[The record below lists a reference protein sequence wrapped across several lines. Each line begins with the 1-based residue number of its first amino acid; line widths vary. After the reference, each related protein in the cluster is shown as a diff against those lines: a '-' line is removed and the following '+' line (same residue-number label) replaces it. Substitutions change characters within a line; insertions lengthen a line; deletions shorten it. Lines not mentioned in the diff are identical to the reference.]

1 MCTLAKRLQR
11 TSQILEV
18 AERNVQPRAQTQS
31 SPLLEAT
38 VSTLFPPRPLTQM
51 LLLAARQKGLNLR
64 RSMIEQKLIMSYPL
78 IRRNGM
84 TRYGLDSTISMWK
97 GSTFGRMAPRL
108 SIPIGSLTSPPPTQV
123 QAVWPLGGVTRERT
137 SLLINRLA
145 PQAHGTT

>member
-1 MCTLAKRLQR
+1 MSSIQNPR
-11 TSQILEV
+11 QILEV
-18 AERNVQPRAQTQS
+18 VERNVQPHAQTQS

-38 VSTLFPPRPLTQM
+38 ASTLSQPRPLIQM

-78 IRRNGM
+78 IRSHGM
-84 TRYGLDSTISMWK
+84 TRYGLGSMILMWK
-97 GSTFGRMAPRL
+97 GSMFGRMAPHL